1 MKIIRYSD
9 QALKF
14 LKKITR
20 QEADRIRNKIKQY
33 AEAPEELTNQV
44 KKLQGAPYYRLRVG
58 NYRVIFTETG
68 EILSIKKIGNRGDVY
83 KGV

>member
-14 LKKITR
+14 LKKIPL

-33 AEAPEELTNQV
+33 AKAPEELANQV
-44 KKLQGAPYYRLRVG
+44 KKLQGVPYYRLRVG
-58 NYRVIFTETG
+58 DYRVIFTETG
-68 EILSIKKIGNRGDVY
+68 EILSIEKIGSRGDIY